1 MTTSPTRVAEPTDRP
16 AVSFVV
22 PVYNEEGNVESVYA
36 DVSRA
41 GAAFGRPYEIIFVSD
56 GSTDRTLERLERLVA
71 RDPRL
76 RVVDFDGNFGQAAAL
91 SAGFNHARGELV
103 CALDGD
109 GQSDPGDLPK
119 LLAALGPE
127 HAVVTGFRRR
137 REGNFFTRVLPSRI
151 ANGLIAFVT
160 GIRVHDCGCSLKLY
174 RREVLDGV
182 TLPPG
187 MHRFLPAILG
197 VRAAQVVEV
206 PVNDRPRGSG
216 RSHYG
221 LSRTFVVL
229 RDLIGLRL
237 VLGRRRGRASAR
249 ALRLGSLAAAVASMG
264 ALAAARP
271 FMATALFTLAAALA
285 AAWYDVIRF
294 VEARDRGVYR
304 VRRVLGGASGKRRPS
319 EPPAPLRAVPTG
331 PV

>member
-1 MTTSPTRVAEPTDRP
+1 MSTSPTRAAEPIDRP

-41 GAAFGRPYEIIFVSD
+41 GAAFGRPYEIVFVSD

-76 RVVDFDGNFGQAAAL
+76 RVVDFAGNFGQAAAL
-91 SAGFNHARGELV
+91 SAGFNYARGELV

-119 LLAALGPE
+119 LVAALGRDHE
-127 HAVVTGFRRR
+127 VVTGFRQR

-160 GIRVHDCGCSLKLY
+160 GIRVHDCGCSFKLY
-174 RREVLDGV
+174 RRAVLDGV
-182 TLPPG
+182 ALPPG

-216 RSHYG
+216 TSHYG
-221 LSRTFVVL
+221 LSRTFVVV

-237 VLGRRRGRASAR
+237 VLGRHPGRGSAR
-249 ALRLGSLAAAVASMG
+249 TLRLASLAAAVASMA
-264 ALAAARP
+264 ALAVVQP
-271 FMATALFTLAAALA
+271 LLATALFVLSGCLA

-304 VRRVLGGASGKRRPS
+304 VRRVLEGVAGKQRAS
-319 EPPAPLRAVPTG
+319 EPAAPLRAVPTG
-331 PV
+331 IA

>member
-1 MTTSPTRVAEPTDRP
+1 MSTSSTRTAEAGEHP

-22 PVYNEEGNVESVYA
+22 PVFNEEGNVESVYA

-41 GAAFGRPYEIIFVSD
+41 GAAAGLPYEIVFVND
-56 GSTDRTLERLERLVA
+56 GSTDRTFERLARLA
-71 RDPRL
+71 RRDPRL

-91 SAGFNHARGELV
+91 SAGFDHARGELV

-127 HAVVTGFRRR
+127 HAVVTGFRHH

-151 ANGLIAFVT
+151 ANFLVARVT
-160 GIRVHDCGCSLKLY
+160 GIPVHDCGCSFKLY
-174 RREVLDGV
+174 RREVLEGLA
-182 TLPPG
+182 LPQG

-197 VRAAQVVEV
+197 VRAAQVAEV

-216 RSHYG
+216 SSHYG

-229 RDLIGLRL
+229 RDLIGLRF
-237 VLGRRRGRASAR
+237 VLRRRASRGTAR
-249 ALRLGSLAAAVASMG
+249 ALRLSSLGSAIASMA
-264 ALAAARP
+264 ALAVVRPIAA
-271 FMATALFTLAAALA
+271 TLLFVLAMALA

-294 VEARDRGVYR
+294 VLAKERGVYR
-304 VRRVLGGASGKRRPS
+304 VREVLGSAPASRATPDRPS
-319 EPPAPLRAVPTG
+319 EPLQPSDASA
-331 PV
+331 

>member
-1 MTTSPTRVAEPTDRP
+1 MTTSPTRAAEPIDRP

-22 PVYNEEGNVESVYA
+22 PVYNEEGNVESVHA

-71 RDPRL
+71 RDPQL

-91 SAGFNHARGELV
+91 SAGFNQARGELV

-119 LLAALGPE
+119 LLAALGPDR
-127 HAVVTGFRRR
+127 AVVTGFRQH

-160 GIRVHDCGCSLKLY
+160 GIRIHDCGCSLKLY
-174 RREVLDGV
+174 RREVLAGV
-182 TLPPG
+182 ALPRG

-216 RSHYG
+216 SSHYG

-237 VLGRRRGRASAR
+237 VLRRRPGRGSAR
-249 ALRLGSLAAAVASMG
+249 ALRAGSLAAAVASMG

-271 FMATALFTLAAALA
+271 FVATALFVLAAALA

-304 VRRVLGGASGKRRPS
+304 VRRVLDGGGGKYRAS
-319 EPPAPLRAVPTG
+319 EPATPRRAAPTG
-331 PV
+331 TV